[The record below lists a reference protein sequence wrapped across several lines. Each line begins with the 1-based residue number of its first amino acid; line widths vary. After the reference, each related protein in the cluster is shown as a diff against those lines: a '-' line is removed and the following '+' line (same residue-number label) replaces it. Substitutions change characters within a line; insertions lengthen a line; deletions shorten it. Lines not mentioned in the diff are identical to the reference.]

1 MGDLNGGLDASSF
14 KLGSVKRRSLGVFE
28 DVLLPLL
35 LFKIC
40 DMGSRGDLRRSEPS
54 WVGEMASLII
64 GVIRKWLLNRES
76 DV

>member
-14 KLGSVKRRSLGVFE
+14 KLGDVKRRSLGVFE
-28 DVLLPLL
+28 DVLFPLL

-54 WVGEMASLII
+54 
-64 GVIRKWLLNRES
+64 
-76 DV
+76 